1 MDAMIDTQE
10 RAMKE
15 VWRKTHSAV
24 VASLLLAA
32 GQTGAAD
39 AGMSEIEA
47 WRAFCAQLERAGV
60 QILNEHRPP
69 NEIDRAEGALYLAQQ
84 LSYVV
89 GSVLDERQKAFP
101 LLRVQATTINK
112 WGLDGADAKY
122 TASPIQ
128 GSGVY
133 RLHGRLGSA
142 RLIAI
147 QLAQTTSEY
156 RAFKSLSGEEFG
168 ADENGD
174 FEIMISQQR
183 PKGWKGPWLQMNPAA
198 NRLLVRQ
205 YFGDW
210 ETEQPSDMMLER
222 VDWVDEEKPLSVAEA
237 SRLLSA
243 MNQRFANRSVLWM
256 PWLAKTRKNLVNRFE
271 PITGN
276 EQGLKN
282 NAYGEGWFRI
292 GDDEALVIELDKP
305 QADLW
310 SFQLGNYWWESIDY
324 INGTGSL
331 NGDQAVASS
340 DGRYRLVISLRDPG
354 VLNWLDPAGH
364 NEGAIMYRY
373 QNTDNAPVPKAT
385 LIKFDQLRVFLPDDT
400 PLVTVGQRR
409 ADIETR
415 RIHAAR
421 RWAP

>member
-1 MDAMIDTQE
+1 
-10 RAMKE
+10 MKK
-15 VWRKTHSAV
+15 VWKRTCGAV
-24 VASLLLAA
+24 VTSLSLAA
-32 GQTGAAD
+32 GQAGAAD

-47 WRAFCAQLERAGV
+47 WRAFCEQLERAGV
-60 QILNEHRPP
+60 QILSEHRPS

-84 LSYVV
+84 MSYVV

-122 TASPIQ
+122 TGSPIQ
-128 GSGVY
+128 SSGVY

-156 RAFKSLSGEEFG
+156 KAFKSLSGEEFG
-168 ADENGD
+168 ADDSGR

-198 NRLLVRQ
+198 NHLVVRQ

-210 ETEQPSDMMLER
+210 EEEKPSDMILER
-222 VDWVDEEKPLSVAEA
+222 VDWVGEEEPLSIAET
-237 SRLLSA
+237 SRLLNA
-243 MNQRFANRSVLWM
+243 MSQRFASRSVLWM
-256 PWLAKTRKNLVNRFE
+256 PWLEKTRKKLNRIE

-276 EQGLKN
+276 SQGLKN

-292 GDDEALVIELDKP
+292 GEDEALVIELDKP

-354 VLNWLDPAGH
+354 VPNWLDPAGH

-385 LIKFDQLRVFLPDDT
+385 LIKFDQLSQFLPGDT
-400 PLVTVGQRR
+400 PGVTAEQRR
-409 ADIETR
+409 ADIESR
-415 RIHAAR
+415 RVHAAR